1 MILIS
6 QRSCAHHPLNHLH
19 HAFTVHPQSYVCY
32 SIINFSAWNSYITWK
47 NIVASSTNPET
58 RDVKSGCWS
67 VAEELNR
74 EFKSTLFQYKQKS
87 ESRNEPRDA
96 QLLVLVWR
104 TVLKWLFFKLPP
116 MRSQFKNDTPTQQT
130 WLYCQSSYK
139 PFDWLWLHECSICH
153 HFHPRFHLFG
163 CVCAKVV
170 RPHVGM
176 CRLFW
181 QYTGS
186 RTGRVIHTVT
196 WKREDKNWLTR
207 IFKVSSQ

>member
-6 QRSCAHHPLNHLH
+6 QHSCAHHPLNHLH

-104 TVLKWLFFKLPP
+104 TVLKWLFQTPPHALAIQKWHTHSANMTLLSKLL
-116 MRSQFKNDTPTQQT
+116 QT
-130 WLYCQSSYK
+130 FWLALTARVQHLSSLSSK
-139 PFDWLWLHECSICH
+139 IPSLWLCLCKSSTSSCWDVSPVLTVHGIKDRKSY
-153 HFHPRFHLFG
+153 
-163 CVCAKVV
+163 
-170 RPHVGM
+170 PHSYLKERRQKLV
-176 CRLFW
+176 
-181 QYTGS
+181 
-186 RTGRVIHTVT
+186 
-196 WKREDKNWLTR
+196 D
-207 IFKVSSQ
+207 